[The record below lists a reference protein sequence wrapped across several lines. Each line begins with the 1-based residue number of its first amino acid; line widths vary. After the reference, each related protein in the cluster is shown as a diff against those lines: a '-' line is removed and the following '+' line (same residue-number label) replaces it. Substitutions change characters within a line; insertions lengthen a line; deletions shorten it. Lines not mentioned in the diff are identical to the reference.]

1 MATYPYAI
9 RKTPKPEV
17 KKEEPK
23 KAPKVIIK
31 KEPKI
36 ETPKPVVEP
45 VVEPIVDIEP
55 TPGIKDDTLP
65 LFDDKL

>member
-1 MATYPYAI
+1 MATYPYA
-9 RKTPKPEV
+9 KKPIPV
-17 KKEEPK
+17 KEEPK
-23 KAPKVIIK
+23 IIK
-31 KEPKI
+31 KKI
-36 ETPKPVVEP
+36 IKQEPKPVVEP